1 MKKYKN
7 KFFNKIGYKDSAT
20 ENLFYGHLT
29 KDERNKEWKLQREK
43 WGGYDS
49 RVGWCLS
56 TYMTE
61 QIYTW
66 LKIYLKKADGF
77 IDLTFHKFTIDGKE
91 ITEKEAILSILEDL
105 EYYLLNSEKWDE
117 AILKE
122 CATRSERAY
131 KLLGIILP
139 SLWW

>member
-7 KFFNKIGYKDSAT
+7 KFFDKIGYKDSAT
-20 ENLFYGHLT
+20 ETLFF
-29 KDERNKEWKLQREK
+29 KDFKNDRRNEQWEEERKK

-66 LKIYLKKADGF
+66 LEIY
-77 IDLTFHKFTIDGKE
+77 
-91 ITEKEAILSILEDL
+91 
-105 EYYLLNSEKWDE
+105 
-117 AILKE
+117 
-122 CATRSERAY
+122 
-131 KLLGIILP
+131 
-139 SLWW
+139 

>member
-7 KFFNKIGYKDSAT
+7 KFFNKIGYTDSAT
-20 ENLFYGHLT
+20 ESLFYGNLQND
-29 KDERNKEWKLQREK
+29 KRNKNWEKQRKK
-43 WGGYDS
+43 WGNYDS

-66 LKIYLKKADGF
+66 LKIYLEGADGF
-77 IDLTFHKFTIDGKE
+77 VDLTYHKFNIKDKE
-91 ITEKEAILSILEDL
+91 ITQKEAIISILDDL
-105 EYYLLNSEKWDE
+105 EYWLLNQDKWDE
-117 AILKE
+117 EIMKE
-122 CATRSERAY
+122 CSKRSERAY
-131 KLLGIILP
+131 ELLGIILS